1 LAKRLA
7 KENSKRPEMNSNGA
21 AFPRVRAYRRIRESS
36 RKAKQQKEIKTM
48 RNRNMV
54 TVLATMLSVLAC
66 FVFLP
71 QMQAAPQVVPAPDG
85 CYPGFTTAEGCNAL
99 QFLTTGAGNTGV
111 GWFALHADTTGN
123 FNTGLGGGALTLN
136 NGDSN
141 TAVGAAALLL
151 NTSGVNNTGVG
162 TDALVFNGAGSNN
175 TALGVFALG
184 ANTTGNANT
193 AVGGGSQNGNID
205 GGGNTSVGVLSLSAN
220 LHGTLNTAVGIA
232 ALQNNSTDNNTA
244 MGAGALNQNTI
255 GAANTAVGLNA
266 LQHNVIGGSNVAVGN
281 GALVDSTA
289 GFNTAVGNNAGS
301 AVTTAHNVIAISSPG
316 ADVSDSCFI
325 GNIRGVTTDLA
336 DAIPVLI
343 DSVGQLGTVSSSQ
356 RFKKDIKEMDKASEA
371 ILALKPVT
379 FHYKKDKANYPQF
392 GLIAEEVAKV
402 NPDLT
407 VRDKNGEIY
416 TVRYDAVNAMLL
428 NEFLKEH
435 KKVQDLEGTVAQQQK
450 GMEVLTAQL
459 KEQAAQIQKVSA
471 QVEMAKPATKVA
483 VGNQ

>member
-1 LAKRLA
+1 MKNTRL
-7 KENSKRPEMNSNGA
+7 
-21 AFPRVRAYRRIRESS
+21 
-36 RKAKQQKEIKTM
+36 KTM
-48 RNRNMV
+48 
-54 TVLATMLSVLAC
+54 TMILSVLAT
-66 FVFLP
+66 FALLP
-71 QMQAAPQVVPAPDG
+71 QMQAAPQVAPPPDG

-99 QFLTTGAGNTGV
+99 ALLTTGAGNTGV
-111 GWFALHADTTGN
+111 GWYSLFSGSTN
-123 FNTGLGGGALTLN
+123 NYNTGLGAGTLVLN
-136 NGDSN
+136 TGDSN

-151 NTSGVNNTGVG
+151 NTTGVNNTGIG
-162 TDALVFNGAGSNN
+162 TDALVFNDTGNNN

-184 ANTTGNANT
+184 SNTTGNANT
-193 AVGGGSQNGNID
+193 AIGGGSQNGNID
-205 GGGNTSVGVLSLSAN
+205 GGGNTAVGALSLSAN

-232 ALQNNSTDNNTA
+232 ALQNNVANNNTA
-244 MGAGALNQNTI
+244 TGAGALNQNTS

-266 LQHNVIGGSNVAVGN
+266 LQHNVIGGGNVAVGN
-281 GALVDSTA
+281 QALVDSTA
-289 GFNTAVGNNAGS
+289 GFNTAVGNNAGM
-301 AVTTAHNVIAISSPG
+301 AVTTAHNVIAIGSPG

-325 GNIRGVTTDLA
+325 GNIFGVTTVG
-336 DAIPVLI
+336 IPLPALV
-343 DSVGQLGTVSSSQ
+343 DPAGQLGTLSSSE
-356 RFKKDIKEMDKASEA
+356 RFKKDIKPIDKLSEG

-379 FHYKKDKANYPQF
+379 FHYKKDKANNPQF

-402 NPDLT
+402 NPDLI

>member
-1 LAKRLA
+1 
-7 KENSKRPEMNSNGA
+7 M
-21 AFPRVRAYRRIRESS
+21 
-36 RKAKQQKEIKTM
+36 
-48 RNRNMV
+48 
-54 TVLATMLSVLAC
+54 LATFAL
-66 FVFLP
+66 LP
-71 QMQAAPQVVPAPDG
+71 QMQAAPQVAPPPDG

-99 QFLTTGAGNTGV
+99 ALLTTGAGNTGV
-111 GWFALHADTTGN
+111 GWYSLFSGSTN
-123 FNTGLGGGALTLN
+123 NYNTGLGAGTLVLN
-136 NGDSN
+136 TGDSN

-151 NTSGVNNTGVG
+151 NTTGVNNTGIG
-162 TDALVFNGAGSNN
+162 TDALVFNDTGNNN

-184 ANTTGNANT
+184 SNTTGNANT
-193 AVGGGSQNGNID
+193 AIGGGSQNGNID
-205 GGGNTSVGVLSLSAN
+205 GGGNTAVGALSLSAN

-232 ALQNNSTDNNTA
+232 ALQNNVANNNTA
-244 MGAGALNQNTI
+244 TGAGALNQNTS

-266 LQHNVIGGSNVAVGN
+266 LQHNVIGGGNVAVGN
-281 GALVDSTA
+281 QALVDSTA
-289 GFNTAVGNNAGS
+289 GFNTAVGNNAGM
-301 AVTTAHNVIAISSPG
+301 AVTTAHNVIAIGSPG

-325 GNIRGVTTDLA
+325 GNIFGVTTVG
-336 DAIPVLI
+336 IPLPALV
-343 DSVGQLGTVSSSQ
+343 DPAGQLGTLGSSE
-356 RFKKDIKEMDKASEA
+356 RFKKDIKPIDKLSEG

-379 FHYKKDKANYPQF
+379 FHYKKDKANNPQF

-402 NPDLT
+402 NPDLI

>member
-1 LAKRLA
+1 
-7 KENSKRPEMNSNGA
+7 
-21 AFPRVRAYRRIRESS
+21 
-36 RKAKQQKEIKTM
+36 M

-66 FVFLP
+66 FAFLP

-99 QFLTTGAGNTGV
+99 QSLTTGAGNTGV
-111 GWFALHADTTGN
+111 GWFALHNNTTGN
-123 FNTGLGGGALTLN
+123 FNTGLGGGTLDLN

-162 TDALVFNGAGSNN
+162 TDALVFNDTGNNN

-184 ANTTGNANT
+184 ANITGNANT
-193 AVGGGSQNGNID
+193 AIGGGAMNGNTD
-205 GGGNTSVGVLSLSAN
+205 GGGNTAVGVLSLSAN
-220 LHGTLNTAVGIA
+220 LHGTLHTAVGIA
-232 ALQNNSTDNNTA
+232 ALQNNAASNNTGF
-244 MGAGALNQNTI
+244 GAGALNQNTI

-266 LQHNVIGGSNVAVGN
+266 LQHNVIGGGNVAVGN
-281 GALVDSTA
+281 QALIDSTA
-289 GFNTAVGNNAGS
+289 GFNTAVGNNAGM
-301 AVTTAHNVIAISSPG
+301 AVTTAHDVIAIGSPG

-325 GNIRGVTTDLA
+325 GNIRGVTTDVA

-343 DSVGQLGTVSSSQ
+343 DSVGQLGTVSSSA

-379 FHYKKDKANYPQF
+379 FHYKKDKANNPQF

-471 QVEMAKPATKVA
+471 QVEMGKPATKVV